1 MFIYEHIVTLI
12 DSSHTK
18 RTLTFPT
25 EKEQTESDVSPSTT
39 NDTKRQKNKVKG
51 IDIIL
56 F

>member
-25 EKEQTESDVSPSTT
+25 KKEQTESDVSPSTT